1 MDPLNWIVCWSDYH
15 DGIDYYA
22 CESYEEA
29 KKGYDEL
36 IAKGD
41 VSSITLCAVIES
53 TDYDVHPSFKEN
65 PDP

>member
-1 MDPLNWIVCWSDYH
+1 MDPLNWIVCWVDTQHGSAYSAD
-15 DGIDYYA
+15 
-22 CESYEEA
+22 ESYAEA
-29 KKGYDEL
+29 KAFYDAL

-53 TDYDVHPSFKEN
+53 TDYDVHRAFKEN